1 MSYKLKLG
9 VALAIAALAL
19 PTLAAA
25 QDPSTRTDLTI
36 IGAVS
41 SDKIEPVADTN
52 AAPAAEMP
60 VVYED
65 EAANNEATETV
76 TAEALASDSSTDLDH
91 AVESE

>member
-9 VALAIAALAL
+9 VALAVAALAL

-36 IGAVS
+36 VGAISNDSVEQ
-41 SDKIEPVADTN
+41 IADTN
-52 AAPAAEMP
+52 ATPAPDAP

-65 EAANNEATETV
+65 DAAQASDEATATEEATAV
-76 TAEALASDSSTDLDH
+76 AEA
-91 AVESE
+91 E